1 MFRPSLSIKSQ
12 LFIALAVSLL
22 FVWLSV
28 AYELK
33 HSQAVC
39 QREVEQATI
48 FQAQAYAENTLA
60 TIKRLDEV
68 VLDLRDYWTG
78 DVARFAELVRRR
90 QQHLKD
96 IAFQV
101 AIIDADGYLVYS
113 NLAAPNDRTYL
124 GEREHFKVHK
134 ERGGDHL
141 FISKP
146 VKGKVSGKWSIQFT
160 RPIMAEDHFN
170 GVIVVS
176 ASPEIFAGFLA
187 KLGLGDKASSTM
199 VADGG
204 HVMARHPGNDGAMD
218 KVLADTPFLR
228 ADTPLQGSYARA
240 SPLDGIERIHGF
252 HRLPEYGLTFVIGH
266 PVADALQPYQ
276 GHRQTVVAGAIVASV
291 VLALLLGLL
300 SRSLTAQATAEAA
313 SARSQ
318 AMLRSAVDTIGEAF
332 VIYDENDR
340 LAYFNEEYLNYYRT
354 STDLLVPG
362 RSFEEIIRAGAERG
376 QYKEAIGRID
386 QWVANRLAAH
396 QSGDSDLIQS
406 LDDGRWL
413 RIRERKTPEGYI
425 VGFRIDIT
433 ELYKA
438 KEAAEAAN
446 IAKSRFLATMSH
458 EIRTPMNGIL
468 GMAQMLLMPT
478 LTEQERH
485 DYARTILASGQT
497 LLALLNDILDLSK
510 IEAGKLDLIAADAD
524 PGRIVTETAGLFAG
538 AAQTKGLSIDA
549 TWRGPKGQQYRLDP
563 TRLRQMLSN
572 LISNAI
578 KFTAAGAVR
587 IEATEVEQR
596 DGQALLEFAV
606 IDSGIGISDEKQALL
621 FKPFSQADDSITRQ
635 FGGTGLGLSIVRSL
649 ARMMGGDVGVD
660 SQPAQ
665 GSRFWF
671 RIRAD
676 RVAASAAAATPISRP
691 STQGSGITQSPA
703 TRLAGQVLVVEDNA
717 VNRKLIEALLKKFG
731 IEARS
736 VENGQEALAAL
747 DTDHR
752 PDMVLM
758 DIQMP
763 VMDGITATEE
773 LRRRDREAGRP
784 HLPVI
789 ALTAG
794 AFEDDRRRCMEAG
807 LDDFLTKPVIVD
819 ELVAMLE
826 KWLPPRQS
834 IA

>member
-1 MFRPSLSIKSQ
+1 M
-12 LFIALAVSLL
+12 
-22 FVWLSV
+22 
-28 AYELK
+28 
-33 HSQAVC
+33 
-39 QREVEQATI
+39 
-48 FQAQAYAENTLA
+48 
-60 TIKRLDEV
+60 
-68 VLDLRDYWTG
+68 
-78 DVARFAELVRRR
+78 
-90 QQHLKD
+90 
-96 IAFQV
+96 
-101 AIIDADGYLVYS
+101 
-113 NLAAPNDRTYL
+113 
-124 GEREHFKVHK
+124 
-134 ERGGDHL
+134 
-141 FISKP
+141 
-146 VKGKVSGKWSIQFT
+146 
-160 RPIMAEDHFN
+160 
-170 GVIVVS
+170 
-176 ASPEIFAGFLA
+176 
-187 KLGLGDKASSTM
+187 
-199 VADGG
+199 
-204 HVMARHPGNDGAMD
+204 
-218 KVLADTPFLR
+218 
-228 ADTPLQGSYARA
+228 
-240 SPLDGIERIHGF
+240 
-252 HRLPEYGLTFVIGH
+252 TFVIGH

-649 ARMMGGDVGVD
+649 ARMMGVTSGWTANQHKARA
-660 SQPAQ
+660 S
-665 GSRFWF
+665 GSVSVPTASP
-671 RIRAD
+671 RA
-676 RVAASAAAATPISRP
+676 
-691 STQGSGITQSPA
+691 
-703 TRLAGQVLVVEDNA
+703 
-717 VNRKLIEALLKKFG
+717 
-731 IEARS
+731 
-736 VENGQEALAAL
+736 
-747 DTDHR
+747 
-752 PDMVLM
+752 
-758 DIQMP
+758 
-763 VMDGITATEE
+763 
-773 LRRRDREAGRP
+773 
-784 HLPVI
+784 LP
-789 ALTAG
+789 
-794 AFEDDRRRCMEAG
+794 
-807 LDDFLTKPVIVD
+807 
-819 ELVAMLE
+819 
-826 KWLPPRQS
+826 PPRQYLGLRPRGAAS
-834 IA
+834 PSRRRHGWRTGARGRGQCRQSQVDRGLAQEVRDRGAQRGKRPGSLGGARHRPPARHGADGHPDARDGRHHGHRGTSPPRPRSWPASPAGHCP